1 MATDKP
7 MISAKDVF
15 TQILQDR
22 YPNLPQDSLT
32 AILELPFDL
41 RANQIASGS
50 SGNSQHH
57 WSVLLPDSPKATAC
71 MRNVLTIGSDQSR
84 WYPNRWKNCYAFDQ
98 ALDELINYYTYCSAI
113 TRLGVFLTD
122 CWRPS
127 TLWKFAGAIESYEL
141 MGINSVAILTSNK
154 KYPTPIAWPWR

>member
-71 MRNVLTIGSDQSR
+71 MRNVLTIGSIKVGGIPIVR
-84 WYPNRWKNCYAFDQ
+84 KIAMH
-98 ALDELINYYTYCSAI
+98 
-113 TRLGVFLTD
+113 LTK
-122 CWRPS
+122 
-127 TLWKFAGAIESYEL
+127 L
-141 MGINSVAILTSNK
+141 
-154 KYPTPIAWPWR
+154 